1 MAMDRN
7 AKLVLFKKVPKL
19 NEDDLPSLDDQIY
32 FVETQIEERR
42 KIVMRNN
49 VTVEEARIWVDLDD
63 KDAVQAAENAVVQS
77 VAQTK
82 GVLLELAA
90 LRKILGALKA
100 QQRAASKA

>member
-1 MAMDRN
+1 
-7 AKLVLFKKVPKL
+7 
-19 NEDDLPSLDDQIY
+19 
-32 FVETQIEERR
+32 
-42 KIVMRNN
+42 MRNN